1 MFDLFSNSWFISIV
15 GGLVVTFLWES
26 IKFVRERNAYNRRL
40 RIVRND
46 FSINIKNIIGEGIL
60 PELYILDNLLKG
72 ISQKHEVKYKD
83 VSDVEPVFNSLT
95 QDVMESSFL
104 DYENK
109 LIFCRKLETMNKD
122 YTQYIKE
129 KETKTSENESTN
141 KFKSRDYVS
150 IIPTFA
156 FLMLSIVTI
165 LIGTTIF
172 LDNDVDYYKILFETK
187 VDNGIVIIMAILYGF
202 IFGFFVL
209 IRQRN
214 RRRDIERKDEEI
226 YRIRSKMFKDL

>member
-40 RIVRND
+40 RFVRND
-46 FSINIKNIIGEGIL
+46 FSVNIKNIIGEGVL

-104 DYENK
+104 DYHNK
-109 LIFCRKLETMNKD
+109 LSFCEKLEKMNND

-129 KETKTSENESTN
+129 RETKTSENESTG
-141 KFKSRDYVS
+141 KSKSRDYVS

-156 FLMLSIVTI
+156 FLMFSIATI
-165 LIGTTIF
+165 LIGTTLF
-172 LDNDVDYYKILFETK
+172 LDNGIDYNKILFETK
-187 VDNGIVIIMAILYGF
+187 VDNGILIVMMISYGF
-202 IFGFFVL
+202 IFGFFML

-214 RRRDIERKDEEI
+214 RRRDIERRSEEV
-226 YRIRSKMFKDL
+226 YRLRSKVYKDL